1 MSERWASISASPS
14 EDGEAAAIFRGYSL
28 VKQQT
33 QQPQLLLWLHIH
45 TPINFHSSFG
55 CADQMVQTST
65 AADWDS
71 FQQPG

>member
-14 EDGEAAAIFRGYSL
+14 DDGEAAAIFRGYSL

-45 TPINFHSSFG
+45 TPNKLPLKF
-55 CADQMVQTST
+55 
-65 AADWDS
+65 WLR
-71 FQQPG
+71 